1 MNNSHNF
8 PYKATIANQQGAVLI
23 VVLLFLILI
32 VFVGVIAVR
41 NSSTDLRLAAS
52 DQVNTVLLQSSDS
65 VNNKIEMSVNADSLS
80 EEHKQIMGYTG
91 IFGYYIL
98 NDSARDDIID
108 FCYRPRSG
116 FFNID
121 RAVIRRNQG
130 TLVNNSEGYCDPTA
144 KTDYTSAR
152 NTIMTQVMVKNV
164 SKEVNTEAFSHMNL
178 GSDSESRT
186 AKMHTFDI
194 YSTSV
199 LPAYGGA
206 REAKVKDCFKKD
218 ASAATDNVVTCLT
231 DSNIPNKMLVEQVDV
246 ANIQNADFCNY
257 FGTGG
262 SGSKNPLC
270 KGVQAMV
277 ILINSLDFANEFCG
291 AQEII
296 L

>member
-1 MNNSHNF
+1 MNDLHHA
-8 PYKATIANQQGAVLI
+8 PAHTIATKQQGAVLI

-80 EEHKQIMGYTG
+80 DEHKQIMGYTG
-91 IFGYYIL
+91 IFGHYIL

-121 RAVIRRNQG
+121 RAVIRRDQG
-130 TLVNNSEGYCDPTA
+130 KLVNNNEGYCDPSA
-144 KTDYTSAR
+144 ASDYTSAR
-152 NTIMTQVMVKNV
+152 NTTMTQVMVKNV
-164 SKEVNTEAFSHMNL
+164 SKEVNTEAFGHMSL

-186 AKMHTFDI
+186 AKMYTFDI
-194 YSTSV
+194 FSTSV

-206 REAKVKDCFKKD
+206 RESKIKDCFAKD
-218 ASAATDNVVTCLT
+218 ASAATDNVSKCLT
-231 DSNIPNKMLVEQVDV
+231 ENNVPNKMLVEQVDV

-262 SGSKNPLC
+262 SGTNNPLC
-270 KGVQAMV
+270 RGV
-277 ILINSLDFANEFCG
+277 N
-291 AQEII
+291 
-296 L
+296 

>member
-1 MNNSHNF
+1 MKSLHTA
-8 PYKATIANQQGAVLI
+8 PANTLAARQQGAVLI

-52 DQVNTVLLQSSDS
+52 DQINTVLLQSSDS

-91 IFGYYIL
+91 IFGHYIL
-98 NDSARDDIID
+98 NDSARDDMID

-130 TLVNNSEGYCDPTA
+130 KLISNTEGYCDPE
-144 KTDYTSAR
+144 KNDNYTSAR

-164 SKEVNTEAFSHMNL
+164 SKEVNSEAFGHMSL

-206 REAKVKDCFKKD
+206 RTSKIQECFQKD
-218 ASAATDNVVTCLT
+218 ASAATDNVSKCLN
-231 DSNIPNKMLVEQVDV
+231 DNNVPNKMLVEQVDV

-262 SGSKNPLC
+262 KGSGSQLC
-270 KGVQAMV
+270 RG
-277 ILINSLDFANEFCG
+277 G
-291 AQEII
+291 
-296 L
+296 